1 MSINEEENQLLNIKS
16 EDTEAENITAE
27 DMASGDKAVEDMAS
41 EDKAADAL
49 SFLESIS
56 PEPVV
61 GAAATGDFH
70 AQEIGDDQVVSTY
83 EEAVRKIVLL
93 QDRLKR
99 KEIEILE
106 SQKLIESALAENR
119 DNIEALEKAEAV
131 NKKYERELE
140 KALKD
145 NKHEHDKRRLHLLHV
160 RDLKHAI
167 SERDARIKQLEDG
180 SQSSTPPPQPG
191 MYAAMAISPSN
202 ADEIKK
208 LQSDIFY
215 KEIEMEKI
223 NSLLLAAQS
232 ESLSLKAL
240 NDELKNENET
250 LKLEISYKENLCSEL
265 NTRIS
270 SLENEIVVLSE
281 KCEAISQM
289 EISAEDIEKL
299 KLASEVKEFLESELD
314 KISENENNKE
324 EEADGG
330 SDDDNKPNQ
339 PAEDDETIVS
349 EGETA
354 VEDGEGQKH
363 LSELDEI
370 KEKFKSLIAERD
382 KAIALLDKFEVESK
396 TNERELNELKLKH
409 AELTGAKEAAE
420 NELKEKE
427 TELQG
432 IYSAFS
438 SYKEESGFMSR
449 ENKIL
454 KEERESLT
462 AELEKLRKAVNEFE
476 TAAAA
481 KEEEIKALTAETE
494 EKLKTAADEAEKCV
508 QSLIEEKEEELQRIK
523 INCETDVETYKSET
537 ERCKAELDEFKA
549 VVEELRSKYQTAL
562 ADYQGIRLNV
572 ESLLSGIGETLK
584 LDNAGGGPESSSEAP
599 LAIENELVILDD
611 DNQREPEDITALFES
626 FAQNSELK
634 ITKTGCCSV
643 EDENFSIRPVLYVF
657 NACGEDSLIRVIEL
671 APVVNAPMVLYSK
684 NDIAVHKITELI
696 SRGVIEDYIGPSMNE
711 AVIQSVMTRVLDGR
725 LSKIQKVSVKK
736 DNDEIKLRESVAL
749 TIDNRV
755 KAGRIE
761 ALNDRVVYLQGA
773 NRRLRES
780 IARMQELF
788 DQIIAR
794 ITAISLQEIPQ
805 NISEGFNEITGI
817 LLKITSIKL

>member
-1 MSINEEENQLLNIKS
+1 MSTNEEENQLLNI
-16 EDTEAENITAE
+16 EAE
-27 DMASGDKAVEDMAS
+27 S
-41 EDKAADAL
+41 KAADAL

-56 PEPVV
+56 SEPVV
-61 GAAATGDFH
+61 GVVEYGDFH

-99 KEIEILE
+99 KESEILE

-119 DNIEALEKAEAV
+119 DNLEALERAEAG
-131 NKKYERELE
+131 NKKYEYELE

-145 NKHEHDKRRLHLLHV
+145 NRHEHDKRRLHLLHV

-167 SERDARIKQLEDG
+167 AERDARIKRLEKG
-180 SQSSTPPPQPG
+180 SQSLSTPQPG
-191 MYAAMAISPSN
+191 MYAAMASSPSSEE
-202 ADEIKK
+202 EIKK

-215 KEIEMEKI
+215 KEIEIEKI

-250 LKLEISYKENLCSEL
+250 LKLEISYKENLCAEFI
-265 NTRIS
+265 TRIS
-270 SLENEIVVLSE
+270 LMESEIAVLSE
-281 KCEAISQM
+281 KCEALSQM
-289 EISAEDIEKL
+289 DMSAEDIEKL

-314 KISENENNKE
+314 KISESEDNKE
-324 EEADGG
+324 EEANSVEKEDTK
-330 SDDDNKPNQ
+330 SNQ
-339 PAEDDETIVS
+339 PSQDDES
-349 EGETA
+349 ETPAE
-354 VEDGEGQKH
+354 EGGGKKQ
-363 LSELDEI
+363 LSDVDEI

-409 AELTGAKEAAE
+409 SELMGEKEAAE
-420 NELKEKE
+420 NGLKEKE

-432 IYSAFS
+432 IYGAFS

-454 KEERESLT
+454 KEERESLS
-462 AELEKLRKAVNEFE
+462 AELEKLRKIVNELE
-476 TAAAA
+476 VAAAA
-481 KEEEIKALTAETE
+481 KEEEIKALSAETE
-494 EKLKTAADEAEKCV
+494 EKLKTAADEAEKHM

-523 INCETDVETYKSET
+523 ISCETDSEAYKAEA
-537 ERCKAELDEFKA
+537 EKCKAELDEFKGGI
-549 VVEELRSKYQTAL
+549 EELRSKYQTAL
-562 ADYQGIRLNV
+562 ADYQGIRFNV

-584 LDNAGGGPESSSEAP
+584 FDNTGGTEGETAVSVQ
-599 LAIENELVILDD
+599 IENELVILDD
-611 DNQREPEDITALFES
+611 DYERQPEDISALFES
-626 FAQNSELK
+626 FAQNGELK
-634 ITKTGCCSV
+634 ITKAGYS
-643 EDENFSIRPVLYVF
+643 SIANEIFLGRPVLYVF
-657 NACGEDSLIRVIEL
+657 NAGGEDALIKVIEL
-671 APVVNAPMVLYSK
+671 SAIINAPVVLYSK

-711 AVIQSVMTRVLDGR
+711 TVIEAVMTRVLDGR

-736 DNDEIKLRESVAL
+736 DNEEIKLRESVAL

-780 IARMQELF
+780 ISHMQELF